1 MPSAKSDMDNESG
14 SVAKKAKMSQDVK
27 SMSSKAFMDE
37 FVVPVMLRA
46 LSAVNKERPDDP
58 IDFLINYLKKE
69 KAAPPPTSP
78 TTTAG
83 GPSEAKPESGPSTPA
98 KEDTTP
104 VLKLSHKVI
113 NGIVA
118 ERGQAPWQVLLEN
131 MNSGE
136 ICGGAIVNARFIL
149 TAAHCTVSFEKQGTR
164 PLRYPANILAIVRQ
178 PTRCANR
185 FLSSKYKYEI
195 ARVYNHPKYEAKANG
210 QLLFDFALLQ
220 TARSMAP
227 FDMDLKPI
235 CLPPIGPLLDAI
247 QMSRIYPDSK
257 TFVDK
262 KLKHTPGKIIKHFEQ
277 LVADNNGEPLSKE
290 VLTQFVDD
298 NFEAEGQELE
308 PWTPE
313 DWTPRPKFVEKLE
326 NTELRGLAVRIN
338 GLWKD
343 LSRRIKDEVR
353 ENPQLYSIIYV
364 PNGFVVPGGRFREF
378 YYWDT
383 YWIVKALL
391 LCEMAQTV
399 RGIIENFLTMVET
412 YGMVPNGGR
421 IYYIKRSQPPFLTL
435 MMKEYIKSTGDL
447 DFLSQHVATLDK
459 ELQFWEKKRSVT
471 LTKDDQEHLF
481 FVFGTGGTGP
491 RPESYRED
499 FEHAETFTGKEE
511 KEAFYYHIK
520 AGAESGWDYS
530 TRWMIN
536 AQAQNQGTLLDV
548 KTSFIVPVDL
558 NAIMYMNY
566 KAMSDFYTQLGD
578 TENAEFHTKKAT
590 LLKEAIGKV
599 LWSEEDNMWFDY
611 DLLNDKSRKY
621 FYPSNLLPLWAECF
635 DEANRATVTESSIAY
650 LKSTGTIYCKGGVPT
665 SLEESGQQWDFPN
678 AWPPLQHILV
688 AGLLNTKNEEA
699 RQMALNIARTYT
711 QCTIFS
717 CPEDAEVCHMFEK
730 YDVNATGVAG
740 GGGEYDVQ
748 TGFGWSNGVVF
759 EFISLFGDDLM
770 IEDPIFKD
778 ECQNFKQEIEL
789 NTHFD
794 VSGGKSKLLR
804 RDSNVNVQSVEQNP
818 TNHPVLTIE
827 ETEEENP
834 EKSAQNEPNS
844 KPKQV
849 NLTAVSKHDFS
860 TPGLTR
866 KLIRLYENL
875 AK

>member
-1 MPSAKSDMDNESG
+1 MERLKRLLQEDPNPVCESG
-14 SVAKKAKMSQDVK
+14 V
-27 SMSSKAFMDE
+27 FC
-37 FVVPVMLRA
+37 
-46 LSAVNKERPDDP
+46 
-58 IDFLINYLKKE
+58 
-69 KAAPPPTSP
+69 
-78 TTTAG
+78 
-83 GPSEAKPESGPSTPA
+83 
-98 KEDTTP
+98 
-104 VLKLSHKVI
+104 H
-113 NGIVA
+113 
-118 ERGQAPWQVLLEN
+118 
-131 MNSGE
+131 
-136 ICGGAIVNARFIL
+136 
-149 TAAHCTVSFEKQGTR
+149 
-164 PLRYPANILAIVRQ
+164 
-178 PTRCANR
+178 
-185 FLSSKYKYEI
+185 
-195 ARVYNHPKYEAKANG
+195 
-210 QLLFDFALLQ
+210 
-220 TARSMAP
+220 
-227 FDMDLKPI
+227 
-235 CLPPIGPLLDAI
+235 GPLLDAI

-262 KLKHTPGKIIKHFEQ
+262 KLKFTPGKIIKHFED
-277 LVADNNGEPLSKE
+277 LVSNNNGEPLSKE
-290 VLTQFVDD
+290 NLIKFIED

-326 NTELRGLAVRIN
+326 NTELRGLAIRIN

-343 LSRRIKDEVR
+343 LSRRIKDDVR

-412 YGMVPNGGR
+412 YGLVPNGGR
-421 IYYIKRSQPPFLTL
+421 IYYIKRSQPPFLNL
-435 MMKEYIKSTGDL
+435 MMKEYIQSTGDME
-447 DFLSQHVATLDK
+447 FLRKHVATLDK

-471 LTKDDQEHLF
+471 LMKDDQEHLL

-499 FEHAETFTGKEE
+499 VELAETFEGKEE
-511 KEAFYYHIK
+511 KEEFYYHIK

-548 KTSFIVPVDL
+548 KTSFIIPVDL

-566 KAMSDFYTQLGD
+566 RTMSDFYAQLGD
-578 TENAEFHTKKAT
+578 TESSEFHSKKAT
-590 LLKEAIGKV
+590 VLKEAIGKV
-599 LWSEEDNMWFDY
+599 LWSKEDNMWFDY
-611 DLLNDKSRKY
+611 DLLNDSSRKY
-621 FYPSNLLPLWAECF
+621 FYPSNLLPLWAECYE
-635 DEANRATVTESSIAY
+635 EADRVLVAESSIAY

-688 AGLLNTKNEEA
+688 AGLLKTQNEEA
-699 RQMALNIARTYT
+699 RQIALNIARTYT

-730 YDVNATGVAG
+730 YDVNNTGVAG

-770 IEDPIFKD
+770 TEDPILKD

-804 RDSNVNVQSVEQNP
+804 RDSNVNVLSVEQNP

-827 ETEEENP
+827 EHEEEKP
-834 EKSAQNEPNS
+834 EKSAQDEPNS